1 MRRLPLAWVA
11 SGLLIGLCT
20 TVATARR
27 APADPEI
34 GPDTVVVVPYQAG
47 QHRYLTLDPGAPIPA
62 GYQLPGFDDSAFA
75 WGTAAF
81 GTRTGACALQATV
94 ATNWPV
100 DTTMIVR
107 RVISLP
113 PGAGNVRVM
122 AMVDNDIVEVYFNGT
137 QIGGFATH
145 DYCPEIDDFR
155 FDVPDAA
162 VQPGDNLLVFRL
174 RDRGLES
181 FFDLRVLADVTDLEV
196 LIDIKP
202 GSFPNG
208 LNPRQRGV
216 TPVAILTT
224 ARFNAATVDRAS
236 IRFGR
241 TGIETAPVHAALED
255 VDRDG
260 DLDLIL
266 QFDTLKTGI
275 LCGDLVANLTAQTTG
290 GMSLHGS
297 DSLKTSGCK

>member
-20 TVATARR
+20 TAAAARR
-27 APADPEI
+27 AAADPEI
-34 GPDTVVVVPYQAG
+34 GPDTVVIVPYRAG
-47 QHRYLTLDPGAPIPA
+47 DHRFLTLDSNAP
-62 GYQLPGFDDSAFA
+62 LPGGYEQPGFNDSAFA
-75 WGTAAF
+75 WGSAAF

-94 ATNWPV
+94 ATEWPV
-100 DTTMIVR
+100 DTTMLVR
-107 RVISLP
+107 RVVSLP
-113 PGAGNVRVM
+113 PGATKVRVM

-137 QIGGFATH
+137 QIGGFSSH
-145 DYCPEIDDFR
+145 EFCPDIDDFR
-155 FDVPDAA
+155 FDVPDALTH
-162 VQPGDNLLVFRL
+162 PGDNLVVFRL

-181 FFDLRVLADVTDLEV
+181 FFDLRVLADITDLEV
-196 LIDIKP
+196 RIDIKP

-216 TPVAILTT
+216 TPVAILTIPG
-224 ARFNAATVDRAS
+224 FDAATVDRAS

-260 DLDLIL
+260 DVDMIL

-275 LCGDLVANLTAQTTG
+275 LCGDLVANLTAVTTG
-290 GMSLHGS
+290 GASIHGS